1 MRNWIVKIVKIHS
14 HTNLKLTSSNLHH
27 SPKQHDEHLFNSH
40 SSKKKKKLSSG
51 TGSALSN
58 TGGQDKLPGTMYSG
72 RSGPQ
77 VRSETL
83 CFNEDIWSR
92 VLHRWII
99 VLLNIAIELKKN
111 LVYYNNNAKGKE
123 LTTNCF
129 GEGMEYFLFSLKF
142 DCEKLAQ
149 EKIEVHR
156 QYVMVK
162 KGKILVANA
171 FTILVLRNVLW
182 TECGNASTIRI
193 S

>member
-1 MRNWIVKIVKIHS
+1 M
-14 HTNLKLTSSNLHH
+14 
-27 SPKQHDEHLFNSH
+27 
-40 SSKKKKKLSSG
+40 
-51 TGSALSN
+51 
-58 TGGQDKLPGTMYSG
+58 
-72 RSGPQ
+72 
-77 VRSETL
+77 
-83 CFNEDIWSR
+83 
-92 VLHRWII
+92 
-99 VLLNIAIELKKN
+99 NIAIELKKN